1 MTFVD
6 TLFGLIP
13 QNSTGQQWTAKSM
26 QLINWGG
33 YHGYHQV
40 PFHPDG
46 TLISGGSGTGKSTLL
61 DAYIALMMPHT
72 TPFNGAS
79 NGATT
84 GRARSK
90 DQRNIISYVRGK
102 VDDQRDSATDT
113 LKDSVLRGDRSDTWS
128 AIAMTWVDQA
138 KQVFTALRIFYVPR
152 GANRNEDC
160 TFRRAVISG
169 PLDLRVLEQ
178 YAVGKFAPGILT
190 NTLGLNVLDTDS
202 AFMTKLQSVLGIG
215 AHGDGDKA
223 LQLLAR
229 IQAGQQISTVDAL
242 YKQMVLEEPETFK
255 IADAAIAHF
264 DELTAVRTEMN
275 RAAAQVD
282 LLRPIA
288 GLRAT
293 RDEALARAE
302 LIGQLGAGSGSVPV
316 AGYSVFGLWRDRNA
330 LELLDQAVASNLAA
344 QAKAREAKVAA
355 AAAASS
361 LEGRLEVVRENQRKS
376 GGDQVEA
383 LNAQLRAAED
393 AQHAAEVERARF
405 DRSLEAT
412 GLEVTKK
419 SEFDALIRTATRE
432 IEEAAGASERRREA
446 EYAAMHTRKTLQ
458 DQQEAAKREI
468 GLLRTTKGNIPFE
481 LQEARAAFAQA
492 MNVSPQEL
500 PFVGELIEIRPEY
513 ENWREAIGLALGGF
527 ATTMLVDQSRLSELR
542 SAINSIRTAR
552 RINFEG
558 VQVGLRIDEPVDRF
572 VLPGRLD
579 YKHTQFT
586 GWLIERLDEQ
596 FGFVCVSDVSELG
609 KHRRALTQSGQISQG
624 QRGAHGGQGQR
635 SVIGFSNEARIKE
648 LAAQIEELTLKI
660 AEAEAM
666 VTSVTAAADLQQRR
680 VEAFGRLVE
689 FEWARIDVDGAR
701 AVVVEKQTQ
710 LSELVAGND
719 VLAALKREEQTLK
732 QELSAQQ
739 QAEAFAKASLATLD
753 AELGELS
760 DQQDAAKDAIEA
772 AENEQF
778 EVSAEQETYLL
789 ELVRNADIANWRDSL
804 AAFDAAM
811 NVVRTEIRYEL
822 ERATTEADSA
832 GGGLVRIF
840 ERFKETW
847 PNPNLGTDPD
857 ASYADFKRILDEL
870 EQQKL
875 YAITEE
881 WNRNISR
888 LSGQE
893 FTRLNAQM
901 TQALDQIRMRMEP
914 VNDILWSLPFQ
925 DDDHRLRIS
934 AKATESLD
942 IKSFRRQLRELASDV
957 SGEQT
962 LKQRETRYRKI
973 ADLLARIRPESPERR
988 RLIDVREHVRV
999 EALKVD
1005 LAGSEVSVFD
1015 HIAGKSGGESQE
1027 LVAFIV
1033 GSALRYQLG
1042 DSDAERPR
1050 YAPVFLDEAFIKA
1063 DSRFAGRAV
1072 TAWQGLGFQLIIG
1085 APLDKVSALEP
1096 HMALLIQ
1103 TVKSADGHTHLT
1115 WSIPSDAVADPLSDE
1130 FGAVDPEGAGSSG
1143 AGTGSV
1149 QQPTQAETFE
1159 FEVTGGVGLTGG
1171 IGVTGSVE

>member
-13 QNSTGQQWTAKSM
+13 ANSTGQQWVARSM
-26 QLINWGG
+26 QLVNWGG
-33 YHGYHQV
+33 YNGYHQV

-102 VDDQRDSATDT
+102 VDDQRDSLTDT
-113 LKDSVLRGDRSDTWS
+113 LKDSVLRGDKGDTWS
-128 AIAMTWVDQA
+128 AISMTWMDQS
-138 KQVFTALRIFYVPR
+138 KQLFTAVRIFYVPK
-152 GANRNEDC
+152 GATKNEDC
-160 TFRRAVISG
+160 TFRRAIIHG
-169 PLDLRVLEQ
+169 AFDLRVLEQ
-178 YAVGKFAPGILT
+178 YAVSKFAPSILT
-190 NTLGLNVLDTDS
+190 GTLGMAVLDTDL

-229 IQAGQQISTVDAL
+229 IQGGQQISTVDAL
-242 YKQMVLEEPETFK
+242 YKQMVLEEPETFR
-255 IADAAIAHF
+255 IADDAIAHF
-264 DELTAVRTEMN
+264 DELTAVRQEMI
-275 RAAAQVD
+275 RAEGQVE
-282 LLRPIA
+282 LLAPITT
-288 GLRAT
+288 LRVE
-293 RDEALARAE
+293 RDEALGRAL
-302 LIGQLGAGSGSVPV
+302 LIDDLGALGASGAAGS
-316 AGYSVFGLWRDRNA
+316 AGAGPEGPQFSAFGLWRDRNA
-330 LELLDQAVASNLAA
+330 LDLLAADVASNRSAHA
-344 QAKAREAKVAA
+344 RAKEAKTSAGAA
-355 AAAASS
+355 IASDEAK
-361 LEGRLEVVRENQRKS
+361 LELVRDNQRKS

-383 LNAQLRAAED
+383 LNHEIRAAENALAE
-393 AQHAAEVERARF
+393 AQSERARF
-405 DRSLEAT
+405 DRSLDVT
-412 GLEVTKK
+412 GLTVSKK
-419 SEFDALIRTATRE
+419 SEFDALMRTARKE
-432 IEEAAGASERRREA
+432 IEDSADAAARRREA
-446 EYAAMHTRKTLQ
+446 EYEAMHVRHTLTEQ
-458 DQQEAAKREI
+458 ADKLKHEI

-492 MNVSPQEL
+492 MGVMPEDL
-500 PFVGELIEIRPEY
+500 PFVGELIEIRPEF
-513 ENWREAIGLALGGF
+513 ETWRDAIGLALGGF
-527 ATTMLVDQSRLSELR
+527 ATTILVDKDNLGEFRA
-542 SAINSIRTAR
+542 AINSIRTAR
-552 RINFEG
+552 RIQFEG
-558 VQVGLRIDEPVDRF
+558 VDVGLRIEEPTDRF

-579 YKHTQFT
+579 YKHTKFT

-609 KHRRALTQSGQISQG
+609 SHRKALTQAGQMSQG
-624 QRGAHGGQGQR
+624 QRGAHGGQGKQ
-635 SVIGFSNEARIKE
+635 SVIGFSNEARIRE
-648 LAAQIEELTLKI
+648 LAAKLEETRSRI
-660 AEAEAM
+660 VEASAM
-666 VTSVTAAADLQQRR
+666 VESVTSAADAQQKK
-680 VEAFGRLVE
+680 VEAFGRLVD
-689 FEWARIDVDGAR
+689 FEWARIDVESAQKLADT
-701 AVVVEKQTQ
+701 KQTQ

-719 VLAALKREEQTLK
+719 VLAELKKEEAQIQARLDTERVAL
-732 QELSAQQ
+732 
-739 QAEAFAKASLATLD
+739 AKAVAALEALD
-753 AELGELS
+753 NELGDLADKE
-760 DQQDAAKDAIEA
+760 DAAKDAIEA
-772 AENEQF
+772 AEDQGL
-778 EVSAEQETYLL
+778 EVTSEQEAYLAGLVAGL
-789 ELVRNADIANWRDSL
+789 EDSDWRASLTEFEKAISLVRAEIKHEHDTVIT
-804 AAFDAAM
+804 AA
-811 NVVRTEIRYEL
+811 T
-822 ERATTEADSA
+822 SA
-832 GGGLVRIF
+832 GAALTRTF

-857 ASYADFKRILDEL
+857 ASYDDFRRILDEL
-870 EQQKL
+870 EHQKL
-875 YAITEE
+875 YAIKEQ
-881 WNRNISR
+881 WNRNVTR

-901 TQALDQIRMRMEP
+901 TQALDQIRTRMAP
-914 VNDILWSLPFQ
+914 VNDILWELPFQ
-925 DDDHRLRIS
+925 DEGHRLRIS
-934 AKATESLD
+934 AKATESMD
-942 IKSFRRQLRELASDV
+942 IKSFRRQLRELATEV

-973 ADLLARIRPESPERR
+973 ADLLARIRPESNERR

-1005 LAGSEVSVFD
+1005 LAGNEVSVFD

-1103 TVKSADGHTHLT
+1103 TVKNPAGLTHLT
-1115 WSIPSDAVADPLSDE
+1115 WSIPSDSATDEPHIIDDSPAQMETPLLDSL
-1130 FGAVDPEGAGSSG
+1130 VDS
-1143 AGTGSV
+1143 
-1149 QQPTQAETFE
+1149 AEVSAE
-1159 FEVTGGVGLTGG
+1159 
-1171 IGVTGSVE
+1171 